1 MSITKNSR
9 VTPQYT
15 SNEEMYLLIL
25 NCIASKY
32 DQIGLI
38 ELGDNTSTSETYKH
52 VNPFTS

>member
-38 ELGDNTSTSETYKH
+38 EFGDNISTSETYKH